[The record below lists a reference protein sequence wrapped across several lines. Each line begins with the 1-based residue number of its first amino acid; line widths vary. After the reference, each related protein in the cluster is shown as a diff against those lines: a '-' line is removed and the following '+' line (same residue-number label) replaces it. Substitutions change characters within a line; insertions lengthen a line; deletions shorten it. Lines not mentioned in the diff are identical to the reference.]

1 MIALKTSILFALA
14 LLLTTA
20 LRRQSAALRH
30 LILTVA
36 MAAALVLPVL
46 SIGLPALRIPAPI
59 PAFAF
64 ATTVTANSPLG
75 TIRNAATAP
84 ISFPWQQAL
93 LLLWIAGGAIG
104 IFRILA
110 ALLSLAHARRQS
122 PQLETIG
129 NVAIHQAP
137 QGAMPIAFGLFHP
150 TIFLPADA
158 SAWAAD
164 RRRAV
169 LDHELAHIRR
179 RDPVTHLLAR
189 IALSFHWWN
198 PIAWLAWKQFLREQ
212 ERSADDL
219 VLAGGTSATDYA
231 SHLVDI
237 ARTMNTMPALAAV
250 PMARA
255 SQLESRVSAIL
266 DSSVNRRAPGRITQ
280 IFAALISV
288 AVLLPFAAA
297 SPAQDLIDLGI
308 RALPNNPDQA
318 FDYFN
323 RAGQDDSAI
332 APTADLWM
340 AVTRDRQQR
349 LSEAESYYREAIAA
363 SPDSALPL
371 RLFARF
377 LRAQNRTD
385 EAAALEART
394 KTVQVQATRPQ
405 LPEGV
410 YRVGNGVL
418 PPRVLEKVD
427 PEYTE
432 EARLAKLS
440 GTVTLLTEIDP
451 DGRAH
456 NTTVTSP
463 IGMGLDEKAVEA
475 IDQWHFQPGAK
486 DGQPVPV
493 MATIEVNFRLN

>member
-1 MIALKTSILFALA
+1 
-14 LLLTTA
+14 
-20 LRRQSAALRH
+20 
-30 LILTVA
+30 
-36 MAAALVLPVL
+36 MAAALVLPIL

-93 LLLWIAGGAIG
+93 LLLWIAGSAIG

-110 ALLSLAHARRQS
+110 ALLSLAQARRQS

-129 NVAIHQAP
+129 NVAVHQSP
-137 QGAMPIAFGLFHP
+137 QGAMPIAFGLIHP

-158 SAWAAD
+158 AAWPAD

-169 LDHELAHIRR
+169 LEHELAHIRR

-219 VLAGGTSATDYA
+219 VLAGGTRATDYA

-255 SQLESRVSAIL
+255 SQLESRVAAIL
-266 DSSVNRRAPGRITQ
+266 DTTVARSTPGRATRVIATLAG
-280 IFAALISV
+280 IAI
-288 AVLLPFAAA
+288 LLPMAAA
-297 SPAQDLIDLGI
+297 SPQASASAQPLIDLGI

-318 FDYFN
+318 FDYFD
-323 RAGQDDSAI
+323 RARQDDSAI
-332 APTADLWM
+332 APTAALWM

-363 SPDSALPL
+363 SPDSALPI

-385 EAAALEART
+385 EAGAIEARART
-394 KTVQVQATRPQ
+394 AQGTGCAARTPRRC
-405 LPEGV
+405 LPG
-410 YRVGNGVL
+410 G
-418 PPRVLEKVD
+418 
-427 PEYTE
+427 
-432 EARLAKLS
+432 
-440 GTVTLLTEIDP
+440 
-451 DGRAH
+451 
-456 NTTVTSP
+456 
-463 IGMGLDEKAVEA
+463 
-475 IDQWHFQPGAK
+475 
-486 DGQPVPV
+486 
-493 MATIEVNFRLN
+493 